1 MKKGLTIAAPSW
13 KRPDSAFT
21 HKYFNK
27 VQYVV
32 CQSQAEEYRK
42 NELPVWECPDSA
54 QGNLCRVRNWILDN
68 CPTKWLLIVDDDL
81 SALGRWNGNEQKRL
95 NMEEATEAVEHGFGI
110 AEQCET
116 PFWGI
121 NCIPDKGAYREY
133 TPFSFN
139 NYIGGPFQAFL
150 PGQFEGLR
158 YDENLPLKED
168 YDLTIQAANKF
179 RKVLRINYLFY
190 FVKQHTN
197 KGGCADYRT
206 IQREKEQF
214 DLLQKKWGSKIV
226 KRDNGSKTDGK
237 RETTYDLNPIIRVP
251 IGGV

>member
-13 KRPDSAFT
+13 KRANSAFT
-21 HKYFNK
+21 HKYFSN

-32 CQSQAEEYRK
+32 CKSQADDYRS
-42 NELPVWECPDSA
+42 NDLPVWECPDSV

-81 SALGRWNGNEQKRL
+81 SALGRWNGNQQKKL
-95 NMEEATEAVEHGFGI
+95 NEDEATEAVELGFLL
-110 AEQCET
+110 AEQCKT
-116 PFWGI
+116 PFWGV

-150 PGQFEGLR
+150 ADQCKLR
-158 YDENLPLKED
+158 YDEELPLKED
-168 YDLTIQAANKF
+168 YDLTLQAANEY
-179 RKVLRINYLFY
+179 RKVLRINFLFY

-206 IQREKEQF
+206 IQSEKDQF
-214 DLLQKKWGSKIV
+214 DALQKKWGGKIV
-226 KRDNGSKTDGK
+226 KRDNGSKAGADK
-237 RETTYDLNPIIRVP
+237 QASYDINPIIKVP
-251 IGGV
+251 IAGV